1 MYDNPPGTVWWT
13 ACKTELDARNSEQ
26 MTKAVVETSRAL
38 DKIHLLTERQD
49 SATDK
54 LLQVT
59 TEISE
64 LMKGTRDS
72 GRRMEIAS
80 YLIVAVTVVQLFY
93 IAYQMF
99 GKH

>member
-13 ACKTELDARNSEQ
+13 ACKTELDARNGEQ
-26 MTKAVVETSRAL
+26 MMKAVVETSRAL
-38 DKIHLLTERQD
+38 GKIQVLTERQD
-49 SATDK
+49 GSTEK

-64 LMKGTRDS
+64 LMQGTRES

-80 YLIVAVTVVQLFY
+80 YLVVAVTVVQLFY
-93 IAYQMF
+93 IAYLVF